1 MSVIPTIIIK
11 GGSKGTKIINRDD
24 YDPAIHELADVAARD
39 PLDHDGS
46 GKKGGSLP
54 RTRRKKAD

>member
-1 MSVIPTIIIK
+1 MIVETIIIK
-11 GGSKGTKIINRDD
+11 GGTKGTRIINRSDF
-24 YDPAIHELADVAARD
+24 DPAVHELADIVARG

-54 RTRRKKAD
+54 RRRKAG